1 MGRSPTIS
9 YEAFEAA
16 ALDLTASGQGVTFRA
31 AQQRLGG
38 GSYEVLRRYIE
49 RFNAERPERE
59 TGGARIPD
67 VIRGGMQTLYAQAL
81 AQAERQVRDA
91 LAAEAADLAKQR
103 EELATEHEQL
113 HQHLAAAE
121 TEARLLRER
130 VAVLGEDRADL
141 HQRLDAERQ
150 QHAQVQAQLARTEG
164 ALDAERTAHAQALEA
179 GSRERHQLVSGMV
192 EQLERTQA
200 RFEGLQQHALRQV
213 DEMRTKHVAVID
225 KALAQT
231 RAQLAATV
239 AQGVKVIDE
248 LPGRLVDA
256 ERAGAQRRTE
266 LEQVLARVELAVD
279 NAASRLN
286 ERLSEIVLWPRDA
299 ESPSSDQA
307 ARRPT
312 RPPAKRSTKA
322 RTKGNHSV

>member
-1 MGRSPTIS
+1 MGRAPTIS

-81 AQAERQVRDA
+81 AQAERQVRDE
-91 LAAEAADLAKQR
+91 LAAEAADLANQR
-103 EELATEHEQL
+103 KELAKEHDQW
-113 HQHLAAAE
+113 HQRLAAAE
-121 TEARLLRER
+121 AEARLLRER
-130 VAVLGEDRADL
+130 VAVLDEDRADL

-164 ALDAERTAHAQALEA
+164 TLDAERAAHAQALEA
-179 GSRERHQLVSGMV
+179 GSRERQQLVSGMV

-256 ERAGAQRRTE
+256 ERAGAERRTE
-266 LEQVLARVELAVD
+266 LEQVLAKVESTVGGVEG
-279 NAASRLN
+279 RLG
-286 ERLSEIVLWPRDA
+286 ERLSEIEARQREAKEPRSGHQTVRRTTRLVA
-299 ESPSSDQA
+299 KKSTNESGQS
-307 ARRPT
+307 AR
-312 RPPAKRSTKA
+312 
-322 RTKGNHSV
+322 